1 MMTDTTPS
9 NVAGGAASSL
19 PVNGGAVAV
28 GARLGA
34 PIRSI
39 GANRRLEPT
48 VAA

>member
-1 MMTDTTPS
+1 MMTDTASPKL
-9 NVAGGAASSL
+9 AGALASYL
-19 PVNGGAVAV
+19 PANGGAVAF
-28 GARLGA
+28 GALDA

>member
-1 MMTDTTPS
+1 MMTDTASPKF
-9 NVAGGAASSL
+9 AGAPASYL
-19 PVNGGAVAV
+19 PANGGAVAL
-28 GARLGA
+28 GALGA